1 LVLRPAEAGDLEAMA
16 RIEGM
21 SYSNPWHPSAFGSLL
36 ARNEA
41 RMIVAED
48 PALGVVGHAV
58 FWWVLDQAELANL
71 AVDPSA
77 RRRGIGAALLDR
89 VLVEAKELGVASVF
103 LEVRWS
109 NEAAHHLY
117 LTRGFM
123 QIAVRRGYYRS
134 PPEDARVL
142 VRFLEGC

>member
-1 LVLRPAEAGDLEAMA
+1 
-16 RIEGM
+16 
-21 SYSNPWHPSAFGSLL
+21 
-36 ARNEA
+36 
-41 RMIVAED
+41 MIVAED
-48 PALGVVGHAV
+48 PDSGVVGHAV

-71 AVDPSA
+71 AVDPAA

-89 VLVEAKELGVASVF
+89 VLVEARELGVASVF

-123 QIAVRRGYYRS
+123 QVAVRRGYYRS

-142 VRFLEGC
+142 VRFIAADSEQAPGEPGGVLE